1 MLSGTDLPWCAFL
14 LPNAAGGKEALNHSE
29 INVVYDTDWMG
40 VATER
45 NREKSRTVDEV
56 WN

>member
-45 NREKSRTVDEV
+45 NREKSRTVDEF